1 MTLNHDDARPFPGLS
16 RIGALLADPGRAAM
30 LWSLM
35 DGTARPAGE
44 LTMIAGISPS
54 AASGHFARLIE
65 SGLLTLEVSGRHRY
79 YRIATPDIAMAIEA
93 LANLA
98 QASAPLREAGQAH
111 RQSPRRA
118 SAVPPDMR
126 YARTC
131 YDHLAGELAVRLFDQ
146 MLTSQWLKVVP
157 GASSG
162 ASSGVS
168 SGSQRPGPA
177 ALDATPQGADE
188 FARLGIDLKAQKARR
203 RRFACTCID
212 WSERRPHLGGA
223 LGAAFLDACTEHGWL
238 ETTAKRR
245 ILRVTPA
252 GEQHFAAVL
261 AGA

>member
-35 DGTARPAGE
+35 DGRARPAGE

-54 AASGHFARLIE
+54 AASGHFSRLVE
-65 SGLLTLEVSGRHRY
+65 SGLLALEVSGRHRY

-98 QASAPLREAGQAH
+98 QASAPLREPAQAH
-111 RQSPRRA
+111 RQAPRRA
-118 SAVPPDMR
+118 SAVPLDMR

-131 YDHLAGELAVRLFDQ
+131 YDHLAGELAVQLFER
-146 MLTSQWLKVVP
+146 MLTSKWLEVVP
-157 GASSG
+157 GAP
-162 ASSGVS
+162 
-168 SGSQRPGPA
+168 SGSQRPSPT
-177 ALDATPQGADE
+177 ALDATPQGVDE
-188 FARLGIDLKAQKARR
+188 FSRLGIDLTAQKARR

-223 LGAAFLDACTEHGWL
+223 LGAAFLDACTQHGWL
-238 ETTAKRR
+238 ESTSKRR
-245 ILRVTPA
+245 VLRVTPA
-252 GEQHFAAVL
+252 GAQHFAAVL
-261 AGA
+261 ADA

>member
-1 MTLNHDDARPFPGLS
+1 MTLDHDDARPFPGLS

-54 AASGHFARLIE
+54 AASGHFTRLVE
-65 SGLLTLEVSGRHRY
+65 SGLLALEVSGRHRY

-98 QASAPLREAGQAH
+98 QASAPLREAAQAH
-111 RQSPRRA
+111 RPAPRPA
-118 SAVPPDMR
+118 SAVPLDMR

-131 YDHLAGELAVRLFDQ
+131 YDHLAGELAVRLFDR
-146 MLTSQWLKVVP
+146 MLTSKWLEIVQGSP
-157 GASSG
+157 GSAS
-162 ASSGVS
+162 A
-168 SGSQRPGPA
+168 GSKRPGPT
-177 ALDATPQGADE
+177 ALDATPQGIDE
-188 FARLGIDLKAQKARR
+188 FSRLGIDLTAQKARR

-223 LGAAFLDACTEHGWL
+223 LGAAFLDACTEHGWV

-245 ILRVTPA
+245 VLRITPA
-252 GEQHFAAVL
+252 GDQHFAAVL
-261 AGA
+261 RGA

>member
-1 MTLNHDDARPFPGLS
+1 MTLDHEDARPFPGLS

-54 AASGHFARLIE
+54 AASGHFIRLVE
-65 SGLLTLEVSGRHRY
+65 SGLLALEVSGRHRY

-98 QASAPLREAGQAH
+98 QASAPLREAAQAH
-111 RQSPRRA
+111 RPPPRPA
-118 SAVPPDMR
+118 SAVPLDMR

-131 YDHLAGELAVRLFDQ
+131 YDHLAGELAVRLFDR
-146 MLTSQWLKVVP
+146 MLTSKWLEVVP
-157 GASSG
+157 A
-162 ASSGVS
+162 
-168 SGSQRPGPA
+168 GSKRPGPT
-177 ALDATPQGADE
+177 ALDATPQGVDE
-188 FARLGIDLKAQKARR
+188 FSRLGIDLTAQKARR

-223 LGAAFLDACTEHGWL
+223 LGAAFLDACTEHGWV

-245 ILRVTPA
+245 VLRVTPA
-252 GEQHFAAVL
+252 GERHFSAVL
-261 AGA
+261 TE